1 MDLPLDDGLRVG
13 FITGVGSREAARG
26 IAQLATRHG
35 YDSIWTGDHVA
46 FPMPIL
52 DPFQQ
57 LAQIAAYCD
66 DVTLGTSVYLLP
78 LRHPVL
84 AAKQVASLDQLCD
97 GRFVFGV
104 GIGGEFPAEY
114 AACEVPHGERGA
126 RLSASLP
133 ILRALV
139 RGEPAKG
146 DGRFYHFPETVLAP
160 AARQDGG
167 PPFWCGGRA
176 PAALRRIGRLG
187 DGWIS
192 YVVTP
197 ERYREGLSRI
207 AAAAEE
213 AGRRLERFG
222 TSHLLFARI
231 DADYETSLEH
241 ANAHLS
247 HRYAMDFRSAT
258 ERYAAL
264 GPPTSVAEKVNAF
277 REAGVRHLILDMTG
291 PAQDRE
297 DQLQRFAEEVRPLL
311 G

>member
-1 MDLPLDDGLRVG
+1 VDLPLDDDLSVG
-13 FITGVGSREAARG
+13 FITGVGSRGGAR
-26 IAQLATRHG
+26 AVADLATRHG
-35 YDSIWTGDHVA
+35 YDAIWTGDHVA

-57 LAQIAAYCD
+57 LAQIAAWTEGI
-66 DVTLGTSVYLLP
+66 TLGTSVYLLP

-84 AAKQVASLDQLCD
+84 AAKQVASIDQLCD

-133 ILRALV
+133 IVRALV

-146 DGRFYHFPETVLAP
+146 DGRYYEFPETVLAP
-160 AARQDGG
+160 AARQEGG
-167 PPFWCGGRA
+167 PPIWCGGRA

-197 ERYREGLSRI
+197 ERYRQGLEQI
-207 AAAAEE
+207 GQAARE
-213 AGRRLERFG
+213 ARRSLERFG
-222 TSHLLFARI
+222 TSHLLFTRI
-231 DADYETSLEH
+231 DDDYETSLEH
-241 ANAHLS
+241 ATAHLS
-247 HRYAMDFRSAT
+247 QRYAMDFRSAAQ
-258 ERYAAL
+258 RYAAL
-264 GPPTSVAEKVNAF
+264 GSPADVAAKIDEF
-277 REAGVRHLILDMTG
+277 RSAGMRHLILDMTG
-291 PAQDRE
+291 PMADRDAQLE
-297 DQLQRFAEEVRPLL
+297 RFAEEVRPLL
-311 G
+311 